1 MNFNVENEHS
11 EHIPFENDM
20 HLHSLSCSLS
30 LNDFHS
36 SVSKMTKSQL
46 EVLEHVK
53 LKFEGKSFPFYVFVS
68 GGAGVGKSFLTK
80 AIVAYLQLFTSKTL
94 NTNPVVVCAPT
105 GTADN
110 NINGETLHSLLK
122 IPVHKFVHYSS
133 VSPYCLKQLRKKF
146 QNVHT
151 IILDEVSMGS
161 SSMLTFISRRLSE
174 ISDNNLPFGGYNVI
188 TVGDFFQLR
197 PVKGNFAFENIL
209 LWRLFEPFFLTENM
223 RQNANA
229 TFFNLLNRVRFGLPS
244 ELDITIL
251 KSRLIR
257 ESTDYENM
265 LHIFPL
271 RKQVEQYN
279 NHLLSKI
286 GTNIISISASH
297 YFSQSDQNALASV
310 DSNYIPTDDRLA
322 GGLCNIL
329 QIAINARVMLIRNIH
344 TESGLVNGAMGTI
357 SDISYE
363 TRNGHSEPTKIYVL
377 FDNQS
382 IGRLNCASGTLMHN
396 PIPIELV
403 QHEFSYGG
411 RQIVRM
417 QFPLVLSW
425 SCTVHKIQG
434 LSLDNAVIHLGSDV
448 FEKGMAYVAL
458 SRVRTVQ
465 GLFILSL
472 DPSRIVANDIVIDEY
487 ERLKN
492 IIKKRKY

>member
-1 MNFNVENEHS
+1 
-11 EHIPFENDM
+11 
-20 HLHSLSCSLS
+20 
-30 LNDFHS
+30 
-36 SVSKMTKSQL
+36 
-46 EVLEHVK
+46 
-53 LKFEGKSFPFYVFVS
+53 
-68 GGAGVGKSFLTK
+68 
-80 AIVAYLQLFTSKTL
+80 
-94 NTNPVVVCAPT
+94 
-105 GTADN
+105 
-110 NINGETLHSLLK
+110 
-122 IPVHKFVHYSS
+122 
-133 VSPYCLKQLRKKF
+133 
-146 QNVHT
+146 
-151 IILDEVSMGS
+151 
-161 SSMLTFISRRLSE
+161 MLTFISRRLSE

-265 LHIFPL
+265 LHSFPL

-363 TRNGHSEPTKIYVL
+363 TRMDTL
-377 FDNQS
+377 NQ
-382 IGRLNCASGTLMHN
+382 H
-396 PIPIELV
+396 
-403 QHEFSYGG
+403 
-411 RQIVRM
+411 
-417 QFPLVLSW
+417 QFMYCL
-425 SCTVHKIQG
+425 
-434 LSLDNAVIHLGSDV
+434 
-448 FEKGMAYVAL
+448 
-458 SRVRTVQ
+458 
-465 GLFILSL
+465 
-472 DPSRIVANDIVIDEY
+472 
-487 ERLKN
+487 
-492 IIKKRKY
+492 IIKVLVD

>member
-1 MNFNVENEHS
+1 
-11 EHIPFENDM
+11 
-20 HLHSLSCSLS
+20 
-30 LNDFHS
+30 
-36 SVSKMTKSQL
+36 
-46 EVLEHVK
+46 
-53 LKFEGKSFPFYVFVS
+53 
-68 GGAGVGKSFLTK
+68 
-80 AIVAYLQLFTSKTL
+80 
-94 NTNPVVVCAPT
+94 
-105 GTADN
+105 
-110 NINGETLHSLLK
+110 
-122 IPVHKFVHYSS
+122 
-133 VSPYCLKQLRKKF
+133 
-146 QNVHT
+146 
-151 IILDEVSMGS
+151 
-161 SSMLTFISRRLSE
+161 
-174 ISDNNLPFGGYNVI
+174 
-188 TVGDFFQLR
+188 
-197 PVKGNFAFENIL
+197 
-209 LWRLFEPFFLTENM
+209 
-223 RQNANA
+223 
-229 TFFNLLNRVRFGLPS
+229 
-244 ELDITIL
+244 
-251 KSRLIR
+251 
-257 ESTDYENM
+257 M

-344 TESGLVNGAMGTI
+344 TESGLVNG
-357 SDISYE
+357 
-363 TRNGHSEPTKIYVL
+363 HSEPTKIYVL

-425 SCTVHKIQG
+425 SCTVHKVQG

-458 SRVRTVQ
+458 SRVQTIQ

-492 IIKKRKY
+492 IIRKRKY